1 MLSESLTKTKLT
13 DPLILDL
20 LQNIRDHRSMLED
33 LKSIKIDP
41 KLTNIISKKIGRE
54 LYIENEFHKAKGFR
68 KLHIEVAEFSKN
80 IKILHCV
87 FFPDPKFDIPIF
99 GMDLVK
105 INDIVSAA
113 IVDLSPASQNQGL
126 KYEKLLSE
134 VDKSSFTSLREIP
147 KWGGIFSNNV
157 FFASLKSKSE
167 KNDFCRVVNQYLSIL
182 IKLSKKAK
190 PEVNEEIIQERIEFQ
205 KNYYLILMKRLRV
218 EGFFSPDFYHREK
231 EFNPILK
238 NWVNENKIK
247 LPFQITKS
255 LEKLPEAYLKL
266 FEGGNIGKVVVEL

>member
-1 MLSESLTKTKLT
+1 LLSESFTKTKSK

-33 LKSIKIDP
+33 LESIKVDP
-41 KLTNIISKKIGRE
+41 TLTNIISNKIGTE

-80 IKILHCV
+80 LKILHCV

-105 INDIVSAA
+105 INNIVSAA
-113 IVDLSPASQNQGL
+113 IVDLSPVSKNQGGI
-126 KYEKLLSE
+126 YEKSLSK

-147 KWGGIFSNNV
+147 NWGEIFSNNV

-167 KNDFCRVVNQYLSIL
+167 KYAFCRVVDQYLSIL
-182 IKLSKKAK
+182 IELSKEAK
-190 PEVNEEIIQERIEFQ
+190 PEFKDEIIQERIAYQ
-205 KNYYLILMKRLRV
+205 KNYCVQQMKNEKTSMVLLKYFDEKWV
-218 EGFFSPDFYHREK
+218 DKYIKTVLFDF
-231 EFNPILK
+231 
-238 NWVNENKIK
+238 
-247 LPFQITKS
+247 
-255 LEKLPEAYLKL
+255 
-266 FEGGNIGKVVVEL
+266 